1 MRSTCS
7 SVEWIDTWLGRGC
20 VVEFGRDARLSGRV
34 GGVDMNAPANVGSV
48 EAVRDFRSDL
58 LRFGEQA
65 TDCLDSLYGQV
76 HRMVDW
82 LEHDRPAYWQQQVR
96 RAYDRVA
103 AARLGLQRCRM
114 RQVGDHRPACV
125 EEKQELTRAKA
136 RLEYSR
142 QQVEVVR
149 RCQRVVEEE
158 ANQFRGRCGQVENLL
173 ERDVPRMA
181 GLLDRILVSLEAYV
195 ATAAPESLPL
205 VVDDD
210 SAASKS
216 SGPGKES

>member
-1 MRSTCS
+1 
-7 SVEWIDTWLGRGC
+7 
-20 VVEFGRDARLSGRV
+20 
-34 GGVDMNAPANVGSV
+34 
-48 EAVRDFRSDL
+48 
-58 LRFGEQA
+58 
-65 TDCLDSLYGQV
+65 
-76 HRMVDW
+76 
-82 LEHDRPAYWQQQVR
+82 
-96 RAYDRVA
+96 
-103 AARLGLQRCRM
+103 M

-195 ATAAPESLPL
+195 ATAAPEPLPL
-205 VVDDD
+205 VADDD

>member
-1 MRSTCS
+1 M
-7 SVEWIDTWLGRGC
+7 
-20 VVEFGRDARLSGRV
+20 SGRV
-34 GGVDMNAPANVGSV
+34 GGVEMNAPANVGSV

-58 LRFGEQA
+58 LRFGEQS

-142 QQVEVVR
+142 KQVEVVR

-158 ANQFRGRCGQVENLL
+158 ANQFRGRCGQVETLL

-195 ATAAPESLPL
+195 ATAAPEPLPL
-205 VVDDD
+205 VADDD